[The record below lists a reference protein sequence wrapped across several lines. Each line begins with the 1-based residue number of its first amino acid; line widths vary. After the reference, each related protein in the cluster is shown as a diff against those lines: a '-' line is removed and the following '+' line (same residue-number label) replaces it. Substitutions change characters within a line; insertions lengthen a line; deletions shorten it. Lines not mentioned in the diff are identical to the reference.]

1 MPAGKKEPMISQTD
15 RPTAIDYDA
24 PITNFKVRDLM
35 AIVHSQF
42 REYFKPEYFKEYF
55 KPEYFKEAFKPEK
68 ETFKELDK
76 PEKQVQI
83 PDPGMERLVESIA
96 VRVVEILKKQ
106 GIGK

>member
-42 REYFKPEYFKEYF
+42 REYLKPEYFKPEYFKEYF
-55 KPEYFKEAFKPEK
+55 KPEKEIIKPE
-68 ETFKELDK
+68 KELDK

-83 PDPGMERLVESIA
+83 PDPEMERLVESIA